1 MEVLTVEVMQNN
13 ITQIPMK
20 TKDRHES
27 IFEMEKRLKEEA
39 KKLAEL
45 HKDKPVKKYDLK

>member
-1 MEVLTVEVMQNN
+1 MNLLNN
-13 ITQIPMK
+13 ITQKLMK
-20 TKDRHES
+20 NKDRHES